1 MEKSKGFSV
10 YVNDVVNSQL
20 DSPASKAMV
29 QSELSR
35 ILIIYTGGTI
45 GMQNNPEHG
54 YLPVQGYMTQKLAQN
69 DRFHIAD
76 GFRENLVYKS
86 GIDDCTTSVNGIP
99 CKALTLPALTTPP
112 SLFNKK
118 ICYSILEYTPLLDS
132 SNMTMSDWVQIAT
145 DIEINYELYDAFLVL
160 HGTDTMAYTASA
172 LSFILENLGKSVII
186 TGSQV
191 PLSEIRTDA
200 LDNLLGAL
208 TIAGHF
214 VIPEVGLFFDNKLF
228 RGNRC
233 SKVNAVEFNAFES
246 PNLLPLVTVG
256 INIDVSWEDVWR
268 PRKIARFK
276 AHKNLNPSV
285 ATLRLFPGITEA
297 TVRAFFSPQ
306 IAGVVLETYGSGNA
320 PSNRP
325 DILNIIKEACDS
337 GVVVVNCSQCK
348 KATVTSLY
356 QTGIA
361 LFKIGV
367 IPGADMTPEC
377 ALTKLTYLLGKY
389 KDPTRVRQLMCKNL
403 RGELTMVSK
412 KTRFTYLPFGN
423 PQNALVS
430 SIMQVIGL
438 AHPTATTVQ
447 SAVFTEPPED
457 HHADNFEDH
466 QEEGSI
472 ASRLIPIAF
481 CHASRIGDIPTLFYL
496 VQDFEHMVNI
506 PSEDGMVFLAN

>member
-1 MEKSKGFSV
+1 MNIF
-10 YVNDVVNSQL
+10 VNDVVNSQL

-69 DRFHIAD
+69 DRFHLDQIK
-76 GFRENLVYKS
+76 ENLVYKS
-86 GIDDCTTSVNGIP
+86 TKVDPTTTINGIP
-99 CKALTLPALTTPP
+99 CKQLLLPALTTPP

-118 ICYSILEYTPLLDS
+118 IRYSILEYDPLLDS
-132 SNMTMSDWVQIAT
+132 SNMTMRDWIQLAT
-145 DIEINYELYDAFLVL
+145 DVEVNYELYDAFLIL

-172 LSFILENLGKSVII
+172 LSFMLENLGKSVII

-214 VIPEVGLFFDNKLF
+214 VIPEVTLFFDNKLL

-246 PNLLPLVTVG
+246 PNLMPLVTVG

-268 PRKIARFK
+268 PKRIARFK

-285 ATLRLFPGITEA
+285 ASLRLFPGITEA
-297 TVRAFFSPQ
+297 TVKAFFSPQ
-306 IAGVVLETYGSGNA
+306 ISGVILETYGSGNA

-325 DILNIIKEACDS
+325 DILDIIKEACDR

-356 QTGIA
+356 QTGLA
-361 LFKIGV
+361 LLKIGV

-389 KDPTRVRQLMCKNL
+389 DDPIKVRNLMCKNL
-403 RGELTMVSK
+403 RGELTVVNK
-412 KTRFTYLPFGN
+412 KTRFTYLPFGST
-423 PQNALVS
+423 QNALVT
-430 SIMQVIGL
+430 SIMQVISTS
-438 AHPTATTVQ
+438 HSHISTTQ
-447 SAVFTEPPED
+447 STVYPEYRDDSNVDD
-457 HHADNFEDH
+457 H
-466 QEEGSI
+466 EESGI
-472 ASRLIPIAF
+472 ASRLVPIAF
-481 CHASRIGDIPTLFYL
+481 CHASRIGDLQALLLL
-496 VQDFEHMVNI
+496 VQDFEHMINI
-506 PSEDGMVFLAN
+506 PSEDGMV

>member
-1 MEKSKGFSV
+1 MNSIFI
-10 YVNDVVNSQL
+10 NDVVNSQI
-20 DSPASKAMV
+20 DSLASTSMV
-29 QSELSR
+29 QTDLSR
-35 ILIIYTGGTI
+35 ILMIYTGGTI
-45 GMQNNPEHG
+45 GMENNCNHV
-54 YLPVQGYMTQKLAQN
+54 YHPVQGYLTLKLTQN
-69 DRFHIAD
+69 DRFHQQEM
-76 GFRENLVYKS
+76 RENVVFKS
-86 GIDDCTTSVNGIP
+86 TKVNPTTTVNGIP
-99 CKALTLPALTTPP
+99 CKQLSLPALTTPA

-118 ICYSILEYTPLLDS
+118 IQYSILEYDPLLDS

-145 DIEINYELYDAFLVL
+145 DIEINYELYDAFLIL

-172 LSFILENLGKSVII
+172 LSFMLENLGKSVII

-233 SKVNAVEFNAFES
+233 SKVNAMDFNAFES

-268 PRKIARFK
+268 PKRIARFK
-276 AHKNLNPSV
+276 AHKNLNASV

-297 TVRAFFSPQ
+297 TVSAFFAPPM
-306 IAGVVLETYGSGNA
+306 AGVVLETYGSGNA
-320 PSNRP
+320 LSNRP
-325 DILNIIKEACDS
+325 DILAIIKNACDR

-356 QTGIA
+356 QTG
-361 LFKIGV
+361 LVLLQVGV

-389 KDPTRVRQLMCKNL
+389 NDPAKVRHFMCKNV
-403 RGELTMVSK
+403 RGELTLVSK
-412 KTRFTYLPFGN
+412 KTQFTYLPFGN
-423 PQNALVS
+423 TQNAMVS
-430 SIMQVIGL
+430 SIMQVIGMN
-438 AHPTATTVQ
+438 PNVPVSTQ
-447 SAVFTEPPED
+447 SAVYPDIPDDTNDLDDHCED
-457 HHADNFEDH
+457 
-466 QEEGSI
+466 GGV
-472 ASRLIPIAF
+472 ASRLVPIAF
-481 CHASRIGDIPTLFYL
+481 CHASRIGDIPTLSFL
-496 VQDFEHMVNI
+496 VQHFEHMI
-506 PSEDGMVFLAN
+506 DLPSEEGMVFGN